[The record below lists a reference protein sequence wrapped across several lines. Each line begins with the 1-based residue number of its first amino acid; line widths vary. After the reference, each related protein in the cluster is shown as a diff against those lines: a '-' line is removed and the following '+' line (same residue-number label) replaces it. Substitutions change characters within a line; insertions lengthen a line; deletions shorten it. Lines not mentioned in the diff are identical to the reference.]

1 LGFLSIFASVW
12 RNFRDS
18 TDFRRKKEAR
28 GCSPKQHRTFG
39 VGPLAGI
46 PKTPIILEF
55 GQVAR
60 GDGALS
66 KLPRAHCI
74 GPEI

>member
-1 LGFLSIFASVW
+1 M
-12 RNFRDS
+12 
-18 TDFRRKKEAR
+18 
-28 GCSPKQHRTFG
+28 G

-60 GDGALS
+60 GNGALS
-66 KLPRAHCI
+66 KLPRAHWI
-74 GPEI
+74 GQEMTVEGCLMSATDRGVY